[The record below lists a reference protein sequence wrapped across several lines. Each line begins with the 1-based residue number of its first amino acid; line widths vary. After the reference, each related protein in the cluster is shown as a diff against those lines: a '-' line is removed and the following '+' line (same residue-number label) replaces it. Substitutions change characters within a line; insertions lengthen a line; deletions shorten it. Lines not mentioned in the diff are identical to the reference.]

1 MPRVVVEAHGSE
13 HGLVEWFQRH
23 RRLERDEHGP
33 FRCGHSAACDAY
45 DHRIKVRALVGA
57 DGEVLAG
64 SGPRHSGYPIHTEIM
79 NAHPDVGGV
88 VHTHPPH
95 AVALATTGQPLRPV
109 SHAANFF
116 IPPGI
121 PLHPD
126 SRPGPYPRTRQGGSR
141 RAGCGPGDLPGQPM
155 GLPGPVTCLTAVP
168 ARLPGGG
175 RRRRG
180 WRRGCGVPELGHSS

>member
-1 MPRVVVEAHGSE
+1 VPRVVVEAHGSE

-64 SGPRHSGYPIHTEIM
+64 SGPRHSGYPIRTEIM
-79 NAHPDVGGV
+79 NARPDVGGV

-121 PLHPD
+121 PRFTQTADLVL
-126 SRPGPYPRTRQGGSR
+126 TR
-141 RAGCGPGDLPGQPM
+141 
-155 GLPGPVTCLTAVP
+155 
-168 ARLPGGG
+168 
-175 RRRRG
+175 
-180 WRRGCGVPELGHSS
+180 ELGKAVAAELAAAPAISLVNPWDYLARSLA